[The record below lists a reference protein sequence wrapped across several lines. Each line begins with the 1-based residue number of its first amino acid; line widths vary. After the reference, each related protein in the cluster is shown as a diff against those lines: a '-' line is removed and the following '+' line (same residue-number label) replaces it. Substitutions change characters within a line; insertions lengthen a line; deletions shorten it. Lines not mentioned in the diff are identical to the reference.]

1 MALRPVAGGMTTRAL
16 AVIAVALG
24 LAGAA
29 APARADDAEVASLCR
44 AFRDRTGV
52 ALVFDR
58 AALPGRRWFPIM
70 PALASAQAADAA
82 RLLLAEARRYPAGW
96 LGRTGLTR
104 IGVFAGLAARRDDGY
119 RWWDDALGGYR
130 YSGKWNGKDAIALG
144 YYSDWQ
150 LIQTF
155 HHELHHAIDTA
166 SGFGRDDARFRA
178 AIDGTRRYPA
188 LVIPRDDLAQLEA
201 WAGWPLTSGATD
213 YAARSPG
220 EDQAETA
227 AWMQQNLATALWQ
240 AAAHPE
246 WAGSQR
252 ILHVLAEHR
261 AAPSPG
267 PALGWWIDVALGRDP
282 EVGAARR
289 RFAAAARAQE
299 ARVRARIA
307 PGGRYRVR
315 GRAGATGNP
324 TLRADLALVAQ
335 LARGLGRRAERAA
348 IAPATRARLAARW
361 MALLDGY
368 RADIAGRWGLSAP
381 TDAAFAAARAAIAR
395 DLGVRGGVRGGV

>member
-150 LIQTF
+150 LILTF

-166 SGFGRDDARFRA
+166 SGFGRDDVRM
-178 AIDGTRRYPA
+178 GP
-188 LVIPRDDLAQLEA
+188 
-201 WAGWPLTSGATD
+201 
-213 YAARSPG
+213 
-220 EDQAETA
+220 
-227 AWMQQNLATALWQ
+227 LATKAQ
-240 AAAHPE
+240 QRDIE
-246 WAGSQR
+246 AG
-252 ILHVLAEHR
+252 I
-261 AAPSPG
+261 
-267 PALGWWIDVALGRDP
+267 
-282 EVGAARR
+282 
-289 RFAAAARAQE
+289 
-299 ARVRARIA
+299 
-307 PGGRYRVR
+307 
-315 GRAGATGNP
+315 
-324 TLRADLALVAQ
+324 
-335 LARGLGRRAERAA
+335 
-348 IAPATRARLAARW
+348 ARLAAATDEGYGGTGAIAPLGVAPGVGCFVGPVVRTT
-361 MALLDGY
+361 ADG
-368 RADIAGRWGLSAP
+368 AGCAVMHDHEVFGPVVTVAAYDG
-381 TDAAFAAARAAIAR
+381 DASAAARLVARGHGSLATSCYSDDKDWLARFVPAAGAVSGRVYIGSEKMASLSPGPGTALPQLQHGGPGR
-395 DLGVRGGVRGGV
+395 AGDGAELGGLRGLALYQQRVALQGDATILKGLA

>member
-1 MALRPVAGGMTTRAL
+1 MALRPVARAL
-16 AVIAVALG
+16 AVVVVALG
-24 LAGAA
+24 LAAA
-29 APARADDAEVASLCR
+29 APPARADDAEVASLCR
-44 AFRDRTGV
+44 AFHDRTGV
-52 ALVFDR
+52 ALVFER
-58 AALPGRRWFPIM
+58 ARLPGRRWFPIM
-70 PALASAQAADAA
+70 PALTSAQAVDAA

-104 IGVFAGLAARRDDGY
+104 IGVFAGLAARSDDGY

-144 YYSDWQ
+144 YYSDGQ
-150 LIQTF
+150 LVQTF
-155 HHELHHAIDTA
+155 HHEVHHAIDTA

-188 LVIPRDDLAQLEA
+188 LRIAPDELARLEGG
-201 WAGWPLTSGATD
+201 AGWPLTGGATD
-213 YAARSPG
+213 YAAKNPG

-246 WAGSQR
+246 WDGSQR
-252 ILHVLAEHR
+252 ILHVLAEYR
-261 AAPSPG
+261 AAPTPG
-267 PALGWWIDVALGRDP
+267 PPLAWWIDVALGRDP
-282 EVGAARR
+282 DVGAAQR

-315 GRAGATGNP
+315 GRPGADGNP
-324 TLRADLALVAQ
+324 TLRADLAVVAQ
-335 LARGLGRRAERAA
+335 LARGLGRHAARAA

-361 MALLDGY
+361 LALLDGY
-368 RADIAGRWGLSAP
+368 RADIAARWGLSAP
-381 TDAAFAAARAAIAR
+381 TDAAFAAARATIAH
-395 DLGVRGGVRGGV
+395 DLGAPTGDV